1 MRNDVKQES
10 CTVVISRKAVLDL
23 VQYYTDFESEL
34 YKEIQKLPAVQLSCK
49 GHQNTDRL
57 WFRSKYYICLEC
69 CNTLD
74 FDGVN
79 VGKGGTD
86 AAGD

>member
-34 YKEIQKLPAVQLSCK
+34 YKEIQKLPAV
-49 GHQNTDRL
+49 
-57 WFRSKYYICLEC
+57 
-69 CNTLD
+69 
-74 FDGVN
+74 
-79 VGKGGTD
+79 
-86 AAGD
+86 